1 MGIIIII
8 IIVVVEQRQR
18 RRPLLQQIQ
27 AARVQELD
35 VLPPVHAGGDRA
47 GVHRAETSLAEAAF
61 EVGEVRSQRDV
72 VVAAAVRRSRRRTTT
87 TRCAAAAAAS
97 RSYRR
102 RRKGE
107 SIAIPPPQLDQV
119 RQYRVLE
126 IAPDCVRVV
135 WIAAQPPGGGR
146 PRL

>member
-8 IIVVVEQRQR
+8 IIVVVEQRR

-72 VVAAAVRRSRRRTTT
+72 VVAAVRRSRRRTTT
-87 TRCAAAAAAS
+87 TRCAAAAAAG

-119 RQYRVLE
+119 RQYRALE

-135 WIAAQPPGGGR
+135 WIADQPPGGGR